1 MANRYKNTKITK
13 DPTGTRVY
21 KPTIYPKIPIKHS
34 DLIITLK
41 VGDRLEKLAATHYGD
56 TSLWWI
62 IAAANNLGKGTMKLT
77 PGERIRIPRD
87 IQSINKD
94 LKAVEYV

>member
-1 MANRYKNTKITK
+1 M
-13 DPTGTRVY
+13 Y
-21 KPTIYPKIPIKHS
+21 KPTVYPKIPIKNS
-34 DLIITLK
+34 DLIITPK
-41 VGDRLEKLAATHYGD
+41 EGERLETLAATHYGD

>member
-21 KPTIYPKIPIKHS
+21 KPTIYPKIPIKNS

-77 PGERIRIPRD
+77 PGEEIRIPRD
-87 IQSINKD
+87 IRSVLNNLETESYQ
-94 LKAVEYV
+94 

>member
-1 MANRYKNTKITK
+1 MANRYKNTKLTK

-21 KPTIYPKIPIKHS
+21 KPTVYPKIPIKNS
-34 DLIITLK
+34 DLIITPK
-41 VGDRLEKLAATHYGD
+41 EGER
-56 TSLWWI
+56 
-62 IAAANNLGKGTMKLT
+62 KGTMKLT

-94 LKAVEYV
+94 LKAEEYV

>member
-1 MANRYKNTKITK
+1 MANRYKNTKLTK

-21 KPTIYPKIPIKHS
+21 KPTVYPKIPIKNS
-34 DLIITLK
+34 DLIITPK
-41 VGDRLEKLAATHYGD
+41 EGERLETLAATHYGD

-77 PGERIRIPRD
+77 PGEEIRIPRD
-87 IQSINKD
+87 IRSVLNNLETESYQ
-94 LKAVEYV
+94 

>member
-21 KPTIYPKIPIKHS
+21 KPTVYPKIPIKNS
-34 DLIITLK
+34 DLIITSK
-41 VGDRLEKLAATHYGD
+41 EGERLETLAATHYGD

-77 PGERIRIPRD
+77 PGEEIRIPRD
-87 IQSINKD
+87 IRSVLNNLETESYQ
-94 LKAVEYV
+94 

>member
-21 KPTIYPKIPIKHS
+21 KPTIYPKIPIKNF

-77 PGERIRIPRD
+77 PGEEIRIPRD
-87 IQSINKD
+87 IRSVLNNLETESYQ
-94 LKAVEYV
+94 

>member
-13 DPTGTRVY
+13 EPTGTRVY
-21 KPTIYPKIPIKHS
+21 KPTIYPKIPIKNF
-34 DLIITLK
+34 DLIITPK
-41 VGDRLEKLAATHYGD
+41 EGERLETLAATHYGD

-77 PGERIRIPRD
+77 PGEEIRIPRD
-87 IQSINKD
+87 IRSVLNNLETESYQ
-94 LKAVEYV
+94 

>member
-21 KPTIYPKIPIKHS
+21 KPTVYPKIPIKNS
-34 DLIITLK
+34 DLIITPK
-41 VGDRLEKLAATHYGD
+41 EGERLETLAATHYGD

-87 IQSINKD
+87 IRSVLNNLETESYQ
-94 LKAVEYV
+94 

>member
-21 KPTIYPKIPIKHS
+21 KPTIYPKIPIKNS
-34 DLIITLK
+34 DLIITPK
-41 VGDRLEKLAATHYGD
+41 EGERLETLAATHYGD

-77 PGERIRIPRD
+77 PGEEIRIPRD
-87 IQSINKD
+87 IRSVLNNLETESYQ
-94 LKAVEYV
+94 

>member
-21 KPTIYPKIPIKHS
+21 KPTVYPKIPIKNS
-34 DLIITLK
+34 DLIITPK
-41 VGDRLEKLAATHYGD
+41 EGERLETLAATHYGD

-77 PGERIRIPRD
+77 PGEEIRIPRD
-87 IQSINKD
+87 IRSVLNNLETESYQ
-94 LKAVEYV
+94 

>member
-1 MANRYKNTKITK
+1 MANRYKNTKLTK

-21 KPTIYPKIPIKHS
+21 KPTVYPKIPIKNS
-34 DLIITLK
+34 DLIITSK
-41 VGDRLEKLAATHYGD
+41 EGERLETLAATHYGD

-62 IAAANNLGKGTMKLT
+62 IAAANNLGKGTMNLT

>member
-1 MANRYKNTKITK
+1 MANRYKNTKLTK

-21 KPTIYPKIPIKHS
+21 KPTVYPKIPIKNS
-34 DLIITLK
+34 DLIITPK
-41 VGDRLEKLAATHYGD
+41 EGERLETLAATHYGD

-87 IQSINKD
+87 IRSVLNNLETESYQ
-94 LKAVEYV
+94 

>member
-21 KPTIYPKIPIKHS
+21 KPTIYPKIPIKNF
-34 DLIITLK
+34 DLIITPK
-41 VGDRLEKLAATHYGD
+41 EGERLETLAATHYGD

-77 PGERIRIPRD
+77 PGEEIRIPRD
-87 IQSINKD
+87 IRSVLNNLETESYQ
-94 LKAVEYV
+94 